1 MLKVGLIVGSTRPNR
16 FADTPVKWL
25 VEGAAART
33 DLRLEVLGLRDSGLL
48 FLDEP
53 APPAYAGGVY
63 TQPEAETW
71 RKRIGEFD
79 AFIATVAEYNH
90 GPTAVLKNAF
100 DSAFLEWQR
109 KPIAFVGY
117 GGVGAAR
124 AIETLRGVVIEL
136 QMAPIRHE
144 VNIAMEPF
152 LGILQ
157 SGRSLNDYEYLV
169 QSRDA
174 MFDHLVW
181 WGEALNAARQR
192 TSGAAAWEVAQTETD
207 NGGTAFRALTEA
219 GNAMPCR
226 DTLTAAAAERRR
238 PRHGHRCADRL

>member
-16 FADTPVKWL
+16 FADTPVQWL
-25 VEGAAART
+25 VEGASARR
-33 DLRLEVLGLRDSGLL
+33 DLRLTVLDLRDNRLP
-48 FLDEP
+48 FFNEP
-53 APPAYAGGVY
+53 ASPAFTGGAY
-63 TQPEAETW
+63 TQPEAEAW

-79 AFIATVAEYNH
+79 AFVATVAEYNH

-100 DSAFLEWQR
+100 DSAFIEWHG

-136 QMAPIRHE
+136 QMAPIRQE

-157 SGRSLNDYEYLV
+157 KGRTLNDYDYLV

-181 WGEALNAARQR
+181 WGEALKVARQR
-192 TSGAAAWEVAQTETD
+192 TGAAS
-207 NGGTAFRALTEA
+207 
-219 GNAMPCR
+219 
-226 DTLTAAAAERRR
+226 AAAA
-238 PRHGHRCADRL
+238 

>member
-1 MLKVGLIVGSTRPNR
+1 MLKVGLIIGSTRPNR
-16 FADTPVKWL
+16 FADTPAKWL

-33 DLRLEVLGLRDSGLL
+33 DLQLDVLDLRDYRLP
-48 FLDEP
+48 FFNEP
-53 APPAYAGGVY
+53 ASPAFTGGAY

-79 AFIATVAEYNH
+79 AFVATVAEYNH

-136 QMAPIRHE
+136 QMAPIKQE
-144 VNIAMEPF
+144 VNIGMEPY
-152 LGILQ
+152 LGIVRD
-157 SGRSLNDYEYLV
+157 GRALNDYEYLV
-169 QSRDA
+169 QSRPV

-181 WGEALNAARQR
+181 WGEALKAARQ
-192 TSGAAAWEVAQTETD
+192 SAGAKNNLAA
-207 NGGTAFRALTEA
+207 
-219 GNAMPCR
+219 
-226 DTLTAAAAERRR
+226 
-238 PRHGHRCADRL
+238 

>member
-16 FADTPVKWL
+16 FADTPVQWL
-25 VEGAAART
+25 VEGASARR
-33 DLRLEVLGLRDSGLL
+33 DLRLTVLDLRDNRLP
-48 FLDEP
+48 FFNEP
-53 APPAYAGGVY
+53 ASPAFTGGAY
-63 TQPEAETW
+63 TQPEAEAW

-79 AFIATVAEYNH
+79 AFVATVAEYNH

-100 DSAFLEWQR
+100 DSAFIEWHR

-157 SGRSLNDYEYLV
+157 KGRSLNDYDYLV

-181 WGEALNAARQR
+181 WGEALKAARQA
-192 TSGAAAWEVAQTETD
+192 SAQSAQAA
-207 NGGTAFRALTEA
+207 
-219 GNAMPCR
+219 
-226 DTLTAAAAERRR
+226 
-238 PRHGHRCADRL
+238 